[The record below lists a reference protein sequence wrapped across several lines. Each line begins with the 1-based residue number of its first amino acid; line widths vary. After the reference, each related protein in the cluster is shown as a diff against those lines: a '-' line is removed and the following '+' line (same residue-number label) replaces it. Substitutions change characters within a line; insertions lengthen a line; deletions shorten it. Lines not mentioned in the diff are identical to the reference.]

1 MSGNIPAGVS
11 VIAVPTWI
19 SAALHGSNAS
29 RVLVTVSPSFSVL
42 TAVVLVVDDPAGL
55 VAAPIVSW

>member
-42 TAVVLVVDDPAGL
+42 TAVVLVVVDPAGL